1 MLDAAMDSA
10 SDAGSD
16 ASVDMVAGDGSDV
29 EKSVKDTA
37 KKKRP
42 QWDGKKHRH
51 KTWLWRY
58 LGYADATG
66 NGPTARGK
74 DRYKLKSSDP
84 KVAAA
89 YKKRNASVFVDVYDA
104 IEARPASGKALRM
117 QIETEFG
124 EDSGICWPSDSF
136 AGLARQGSVRF

>member
-1 MLDAAMDSA
+1 MRVFCGPSERVLDAAMDSA

-42 QWDGKKHRH
+42 QWDGRKHRH

-74 DRYKLKSSDP
+74 DRHKLKSSDP
-84 KVAAA
+84 RVAAE
-89 YKKRNASVFVDVYDA
+89 YKKRNASWLQWLWAWPCHSEVAPDA
-104 IEARPASGKALRM
+104 L
-117 QIETEFG
+117 
-124 EDSGICWPSDSF
+124 
-136 AGLARQGSVRF
+136 

>member
-1 MLDAAMDSA
+1 MCSSPAFWGECERACPIGPSERVLDAAMDSA

-74 DRYKLKSSDP
+74 DRYKLKSSDQ
-84 KVAAA
+84 KTVAQ
-89 YKKRNASVFVDVYDA
+89 NS
-104 IEARPASGKALRM
+104 ALRS
-117 QIETEFG
+117 EFW
-124 EDSGICWPSDSF
+124 CHT
-136 AGLARQGSVRF
+136 L

>member
-1 MLDAAMDSA
+1 MCSSPAFWGECERACPIGPSERVLDAAMDSA

-66 NGPTARGK
+66 NGPRARRGWSYAHTSIK
-74 DRYKLKSSDP
+74 DCTVGPRGTT
-84 KVAAA
+84 
-89 YKKRNASVFVDVYDA
+89 
-104 IEARPASGKALRM
+104 IIRPR
-117 QIETEFG
+117 
-124 EDSGICWPSDSF
+124 
-136 AGLARQGSVRF
+136 RR